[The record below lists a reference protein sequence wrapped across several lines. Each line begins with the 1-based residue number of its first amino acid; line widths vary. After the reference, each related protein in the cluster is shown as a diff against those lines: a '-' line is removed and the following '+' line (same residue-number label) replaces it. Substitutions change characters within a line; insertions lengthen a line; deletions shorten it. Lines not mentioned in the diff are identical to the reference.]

1 MKQILVLLFLL
12 SLNSLYGKYYSLQ
25 FFTSKGKKSAY
36 EFKKR
41 FCDKKCF
48 IYITNRGY
56 YTVREG
62 IFRNKKEAYKYAKK
76 HFLNNFVIVP
86 LDINKLH
93 IKKQNK
99 FSKTPLIKIQFNK
112 KCKSKKRYLTPCRY
126 KVCNTN
132 KNFPWEINLS
142 SIKVNPKVPIYYS
155 YSIGKKRSI
164 SEKNLTM
171 ILISKEYNKSQNFI
185 SNEILRYYI
194 DLYAKATKGQK
205 PIHRKRIYN
214 LRLLTKLGLHY
225 GFDFYYNYHFFTD
238 DRILVYLE
246 NYSEYTK
253 IHKGAYLDINEF
265 YIKSYNLNYNMLNFV
280 IGRKNIKDYNSIFY
294 NNSLDLVG
302 FYNLHDL
309 LLYEIYFGTRF
320 NDLQIS
326 DNYNQFKLSIKNI
339 KFLIAKAS
347 YEYAFEKYINLLYL
361 YENSYHT
368 STAQKRKGNWFSIRF
383 HNNILKQADK
393 LLLYGDISYLNG
405 RKKLHGNSS
414 GKLFLA
420 GFMYEPQKWNNKGIG
435 ASIVH
440 ADDEFFQ
447 PYISNNK
454 SDFLS
459 KNLSFRYF
467 GFFLD
472 PELSNINI
480 LNLYFKY
487 KKPPFSTYMLSLHK
501 YYKDNKN
508 KKIYSSRF
516 TVDTDNKKDIGSE
529 IDIFYKYNKELNNY
543 WFFGFSYFFG
553 GDAFKKTT
561 DVKDGFSVKVNYRY
575 YW

>member
-1 MKQILVLLFLL
+1 MKKILVLLFLL
-12 SLNSLYGKYYSLQ
+12 LLNSLYGKYYSLQ
-25 FFTSKGKKSAY
+25 FFTSKGEKSAY
-36 EFKKR
+36 NFKTR
-41 FCDKKCF
+41 FCNKKCF
-48 IYITNRGY
+48 IYITDRGY

-62 IFRNKKEAYKYAKK
+62 IFKSRKEAYKYAKK
-76 HFLNNFVIVP
+76 HYSKDFVIVP
-86 LDINKLH
+86 LDIRKLH
-93 IKKQNK
+93 IKKQNTK
-99 FSKTPLIKIQFNK
+99 LSKISLINIQSNK
-112 KCKSKKRYLTPCRY
+112 QCKSKEKYLTPCRY
-126 KVCNTN
+126 KICNTN

-142 SIKVNPKVPIYYS
+142 SIKVNPKVPVYYS
-155 YSIGKKRSI
+155 YSI
-164 SEKNLTM
+164 SEKNLT
-171 ILISKEYNKSQNFI
+171 LTKEYNKSQKFI
-185 SNEILRYYI
+185 ANKILRCYI

-205 PIHRKRIYN
+205 PVNKKRIYD
-214 LRLLTKLGLHY
+214 LRLLTKFGLQY
-225 GFDFYYNYHFFTD
+225 GFDFYENYHFFTD
-238 DRILVYLE
+238 DRILMYLE
-246 NYSEYTK
+246 NYSKNTK
-253 IHKGAYLDINEF
+253 IHKGVYLDINEL
-265 YIKSYNLNYNMLNFV
+265 YINSYNLNYNMLNFV
-280 IGRKNIKDYNSIFY
+280 IGRKIIKDYNSIFY
-294 NNSLDLVG
+294 NSSLDLVG

-320 NDLQIS
+320 NNLQLS
-326 DNYNQFKLSIKNI
+326 DNYNQFKLNIKNI

-368 STAQKRKGNWFSIRF
+368 STSEKRKGNWFSIRF
-383 HNNILKQADK
+383 HNNILRKADK
-393 LLLYGDISYLNG
+393 LLLYGNISYLNG
-405 RKKLHGNSS
+405 RKKLQGNSS

-420 GFMYEPQKWNNKGIG
+420 GFMYEPQKWDNKGIG
-435 ASIVH
+435 VSIVH
-440 ADDEFFQ
+440 ADDRFFQ

-487 KKPPFSTYMLSLHK
+487 KKSPFSTYMLSLHK

-508 KKIYSSRF
+508 KRIYSSRF
-516 TVDTDNKKDIGSE
+516 TVNTDNKKDIGNE
-529 IDIFYKYNKELNNY
+529 IDIFYKYNNELNDY
-543 WFFGFSYFFG
+543 WFFGFSYFLG

-561 DVKDGFSVKVNYRY
+561 DIKDGFSVKVNYRH